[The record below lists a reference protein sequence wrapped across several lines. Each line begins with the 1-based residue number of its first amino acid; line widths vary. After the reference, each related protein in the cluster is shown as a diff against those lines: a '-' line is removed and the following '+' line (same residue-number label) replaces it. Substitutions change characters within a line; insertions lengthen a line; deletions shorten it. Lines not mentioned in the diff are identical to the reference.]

1 MFGVPESCG
10 TPEDLEGYLDVVP
23 SERLLS
29 PKGDERVDGCNSR
42 MITLAWPH
50 VNFNK
55 NKCHQGNHVLL
66 AQSHQLAASSTHFT
80 TTFAVFSRSF
90 IPNPN
95 HQSFLSFFPT
105 ALKLSL
111 SFWGILEAHSGP
123 GGVLA
128 AAWQPSGR
136 S

>member
-55 NKCHQGNHVLL
+55 NKCDQGNHVLL
-66 AQSHQLAASSTHFT
+66 AQSHQLAAHISQRLSQCFLEASSQIQIINHFS
-80 TTFAVFSRSF
+80 VFFQQLS
-90 IPNPN
+90 
-95 HQSFLSFFPT
+95 SFL
-105 ALKLSL
+105 
-111 SFWGILEAHSGP
+111 
-123 GGVLA
+123 
-128 AAWQPSGR
+128 
-136 S
+136 